1 MALFF
6 AQEGQRWPSAV
17 DYADES
23 YQNLRRGKLISF
35 GCIDAFARA
44 EIADTYA
51 FVSLA
56 LQAHNLAAE
65 PIVTFY
71 NLRNQPM
78 IEVLTARSKPALNP

>member
-1 MALFF
+1 MDDWPGFISPSDAYARVSMRLKEGHSYYIIRLNGFATMA
-6 AQEGQRWPSAV
+6 ETR
-17 DYADES
+17 
-23 YQNLRRGKLISF
+23 QNLLS
-35 GCIDAFARA
+35 
-44 EIADTYA
+44 
-51 FVSLA
+51 A